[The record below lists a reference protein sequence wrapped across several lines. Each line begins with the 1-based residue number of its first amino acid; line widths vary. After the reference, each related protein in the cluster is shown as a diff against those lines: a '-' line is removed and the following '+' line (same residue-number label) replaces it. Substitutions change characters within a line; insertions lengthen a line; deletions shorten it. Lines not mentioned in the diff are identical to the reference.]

1 MASIREVSGGK
12 WQAQL
17 RHRGMRPVCKTFH
30 TKTEATRWARQLE
43 SEFDRGQYVDRTEA
57 ERTTFGELIERYLVE
72 VTPLKKSARNEAQR
86 LKFLKRHFGM
96 ISLAAL
102 RPTHIAEFRDARLRA
117 GLSGSSVVKEMNS
130 LAHVIDVA
138 IMDWDIP
145 LHSNPAKLVRRPKVS
160 RGRDRR
166 LLPDEETRLFVSCGN
181 SNARMLLPIVRFAI
195 ETAMRLGEILSLEWS
210 NVDLAQRIATLP
222 DTKTGDAR
230 QVPLSTVA
238 LSAIASLPRHLK
250 DGRVFWAWS
259 RADSLEHAWHRA
271 VTAAGIKNL
280 RFHDLRHEGVS
291 RLFEI
296 GLNPMEVAAISG
308 HKTLQMLK
316 RYTHLKAADLVRK
329 LA

>member
-43 SEFDRGQYVDRTEA
+43 SEFDRGLYVDRTEA
-57 ERTTFGELIERYLVE
+57 ERTTLGELIERYLVE

-102 RPTHIAEFRDARLRA
+102 RPTHIAEFRDARLKA

-130 LAHVIDVA
+130 LAHVVDIA
-138 IMDWDIP
+138 IMDWGIP

-166 LLPDEETRLFVSCGN
+166 LLPDEEARLFVSCGN

-195 ETAMRLGEILSLEWS
+195 ETAMRLGEILSLEWR
-210 NVDLAQRIATLP
+210 NIDLAQRIATLL

-230 QVPLSTVA
+230 QVPLSTAA
-238 LSAIASLPRHLK
+238 LSAISSLPRHLK

-259 RADSLEHAWHRA
+259 RADSLEHAWLLMCA
-271 VTAAGIKNL
+271 Q
-280 RFHDLRHEGVS
+280 F
-291 RLFEI
+291 
-296 GLNPMEVAAISG
+296 
-308 HKTLQMLK
+308 
-316 RYTHLKAADLVRK
+316 
-329 LA
+329 